1 VRRVANP
8 GLMGAAFRR
17 SPTDRIVRLLASDHR
32 GDVVR
37 VTGRLPAEGGVLS
50 LEAVSNPQQ
59 VWRHRFYLAADSAR
73 EVSPVVLLN
82 DDASPTQMAPC

>member
-1 VRRVANP
+1 
-8 GLMGAAFRR
+8 MGAAFRR